1 MSTFLSVFACRTL
14 RLNGLELTEIVDGA
28 FTDVSLS
35 QDLNLQNN
43 NIRTLQENAFD
54 NLDARDVYVIA
65 ILSTNLSAIFAVI
78 VLLRIFFLIKIV
90 LYPKFTN
97 RPSGV

>member
-43 NIRTLQENAFD
+43 NIKTLQENAFD

-65 ILSTNLSAIFAVI
+65 ILSINLSAIFAVI
-78 VLLRIFFLIKIV
+78 V
-90 LYPKFTN
+90 
-97 RPSGV
+97 

>member
-1 MSTFLSVFACRTL
+1 M
-14 RLNGLELTEIVDGA
+14 NGLELTEIVDGA

-54 NLDARDVYVIA
+54 NLDARDLYVIT
-65 ILSTNLSAIFAVI
+65 IMSTNLIDYVQIF
-78 VLLRIFFLIKIV
+78 LKNHWK
-90 LYPKFTN
+90 LYCIQKNSNKPIGTT
-97 RPSGV
+97 

>member
-1 MSTFLSVFACRTL
+1 M
-14 RLNGLELTEIVDGA
+14 NGLELTEIVDGA

-54 NLDARDVYVIA
+54 NLDARDVYVI
-65 ILSTNLSAIFAVI
+65 SI
-78 VLLRIFFLIKIV
+78 VN
-90 LYPKFTN
+90 KFTSN
-97 RPSGV
+97 IYNNCLILLKIFLLKNAFRFSPEVQ

>member
-1 MSTFLSVFACRTL
+1 MSTFIFVFACRSL

-54 NLDARDVYVIA
+54 NLDARDVYVISIVK
-65 ILSTNLSAIFAVI
+65 ILPV
-78 VLLRIFFLIKIV
+78 
-90 LYPKFTN
+90 KFTII
-97 RPSGV
+97 V

>member
-14 RLNGLELTEIVDGA
+14 RLNSLELTEIIDGA

-43 NIRTLQENAFD
+43 NIKTLQENAFD

-78 VLLRIFFLIKIV
+78 VLLLVAIWVRMTLSAK
-90 LYPKFTN
+90 
-97 RPSGV
+97 